1 MKLVIQRVSRARVT
15 VSGRLVS
22 EIDFGLLLLIGIDD
36 GDVWPD
42 IEASLEK
49 VVALRCFAD
58 ERGKMNH
65 SLLDTGGSLML
76 VSQFTLCA
84 DLSSG
89 RRPSFTGAAPPDI
102 AEQLYNR
109 AITWAQQRLGEERV
123 AAGEFGAEMAVELTN
138 DGPVTFITSI

>member
-1 MKLVIQRVSRARVT
+1 MKLVIQRVSHARVT
-15 VSGRLVS
+15 VSDRPIS
-22 EIDFGLLLLIGIDD
+22 EIGSGLLLLIGIDD
-36 GDVWPD
+36 GDVWQA

-49 VVALRCFAD
+49 IVTLRCFTD
-58 ERGKMNH
+58 ERGKMNY

-89 RRPSFTGAAPPDI
+89 RRPSFTGAAPPDS

-109 AITWAQQRLGEERV
+109 AITWAQQRLGEGRV

>member
-1 MKLVIQRVSRARVT
+1 
-15 VSGRLVS
+15 
-22 EIDFGLLLLIGIDD
+22 
-36 GDVWPD
+36 
-42 IEASLEK
+42 
-49 VVALRCFAD
+49 
-58 ERGKMNH
+58 MNH